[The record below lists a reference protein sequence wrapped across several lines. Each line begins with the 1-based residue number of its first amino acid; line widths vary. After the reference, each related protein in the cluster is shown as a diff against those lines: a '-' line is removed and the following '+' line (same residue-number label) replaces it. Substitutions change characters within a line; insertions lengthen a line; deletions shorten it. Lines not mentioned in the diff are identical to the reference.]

1 MKELAREADVAV
13 VPDATDESALL
24 VGRFNVR
31 SGIEERKPVEAAVD
45 IRSLHFFDP
54 ETSKGI
60 YDEKVS

>member
-1 MKELAREADVAV
+1 
-13 VPDATDESALL
+13 VPDATDESAVL

-60 YDEKVS
+60 YDETVS